1 MLGFFALAAVKA
13 LYFLFFVYVRADE
26 INELPPNPVKDATW
40 IFNFRPRSADD
51 TVFSC
56 GFLLVVGVIMFLG
69 IVYGG
74 HIFWGMLAGCGIV
87 AVLGRIRQKN
97 LAARKAFNV
106 LAGDHD

>member
-1 MLGFFALAAVKA
+1 MLGFFALAVVKA
-13 LYFLFFVYVRADE
+13 LYFIFFVYAIADE
-26 INELPPNPVKDATW
+26 IDEIPPNPVKDATW
-40 IFNFRPRSADD
+40 FFRLCPRNPEETAI
-51 TVFSC
+51 SC
-56 GFLLVVGVIMFLG
+56 GFLFCTGLIMFLG
-69 IVYGG
+69 IGLGG